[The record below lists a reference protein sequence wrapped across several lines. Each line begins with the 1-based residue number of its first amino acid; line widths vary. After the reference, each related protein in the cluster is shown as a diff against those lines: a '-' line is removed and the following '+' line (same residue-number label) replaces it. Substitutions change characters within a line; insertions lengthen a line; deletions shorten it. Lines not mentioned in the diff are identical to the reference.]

1 MKSNYHIVKLSNG
14 DDIICSV
21 VPNNDIKNEV
31 KITAPLKMET
41 ISKVT
46 DKGIAESLGLSR
58 WIQPYTD
65 QPYFSLEKTSIVVM
79 AKASIGLSR
88 YYEYVLKRIGD
99 VKVPAEMKIEEE
111 IEEETEKLLAN
122 LTTETIH

>member
-14 DDIICSV
+14 DDIICSIIT
-21 VPNNDIKNEV
+21 NNEDNKIK
-31 KITAPLKMET
+31 IAAPLKMET
-41 ISKVT
+41 VSKVSE
-46 DKGIAESLGLSR
+46 KGIAESLGLSR

-65 QPYFSLEKTSIVVM
+65 QPYFSLEKSSIVVM

-99 VKVPAEMKIEEE
+99 VKIPNEIKIEEE
-111 IEEETEKLLAN
+111 LEEETKKLLVGLN
-122 LTTETIH
+122 RETIH